1 MARGTLTLRRFNRGP
16 VNNPGAWKEPWDD
29 TWKGFI
35 QSAFLYGG
43 KVARECAED
52 LLKKSNEKVPI
63 GPTHHLVESG
73 QVDIVDSKSE
83 FVAYRVSY
91 DTRRND
97 EESQRDNYNYAVRI
111 HEDLSLNHPNG
122 GEAKFL
128 ENAYRE
134 NSDKYLQLIR
144 DEIRQMLGR
153 SRWNAMGGK

>member
-1 MARGTLTLRRFNRGP
+1 
-16 VNNPGAWKEPWDD
+16 
-29 TWKGFI
+29 
-35 QSAFLYGG
+35 
-43 KVARECAED
+43 
-52 LLKKSNEKVPI
+52 
-63 GPTHHLVESG
+63 VESG